1 MSLHKVGR
9 IVVAVV
15 AAMLILIGLA
25 YLLFPME
32 ILSLT
37 GQFTIDG
44 DALIDVRAT
53 YGGIQLG
60 LGLFLGIQLI
70 KRENIIF
77 SLFLLA
83 VIFTSVGGIRLVSAL
98 VEEDLSYLHMLAAL
112 AEIASAAGC
121 MLLSKSIA
129 KKTN

>member
-1 MSLHKVGR
+1 MSLDKVGR

-15 AAMLILIGLA
+15 AVMLILIGLA
-25 YLLFPME
+25 YLLFPVE
-32 ILSLT
+32 VLSLT
-37 GQFTIDG
+37 GQFTIDSN
-44 DALIDVRAT
+44 ALIDVRAT

-60 LGLFLGIQLI
+60 LGLFLVFQLV

-77 SLFLLA
+77 SLSLLA
-83 VIFTSVGGIRLVSAL
+83 VIFTSVGGIRFVGAL
-98 VEEDLSYLHMLAAL
+98 VETDVSYLHLLAAL

-129 KKTN
+129 KQTN